1 MNKTSKICILIIFVV
16 MLVVII
22 VPTSLKKDSNDTKK
36 DIINNVNLD
45 EENQVINVLLSADI
59 LYDLSDT
66 KVMSD
71 ISDYIAIVKINS
83 IDGASNINK
92 KTNEYVSTYSYGK
105 ASILKMLKGNIDS
118 KEINYTR
125 SGGKM
130 LYTDWVKG
138 QASPDK
144 VNNMMRTSKNIDLNK
159 LLVYDKYE
167 NDIDIE
173 VGKIYLAY
181 MYQEP
186 SFNSANEYV
195 IHGFQYGLR
204 EISGDTKNYN
214 DISKIKVKNNN
225 TLKYEDLSSI
235 VK

>member
-22 VPTSLKKDSNDTKK
+22 VPTSLKKDSNDTRK

-105 ASILKMLKGNIDS
+105 ASILKMLKVNIDS
-118 KEINYTR
+118 KEIDYTR

-144 VNNMMRTSKNIDLNK
+144 VNNMMKNSKNIDLNK

-173 VGKIYLAY
+173 VGKVYLVY

-186 SFNSANEYV
+186 SFNSVNEYV

-204 EISGDTKNYN
+204 EISGDTKDYN

>member
-22 VPTSLKKDSNDTKK
+22 VPTSLKKDSNDTRK

-118 KEINYTR
+118 KEIDYTR
-125 SGGKM
+125 SGGK
-130 LYTDWVKG
+130 
-138 QASPDK
+138 
-144 VNNMMRTSKNIDLNK
+144 I
-159 LLVYDKYE
+159 
-167 NDIDIE
+167 
-173 VGKIYLAY
+173 
-181 MYQEP
+181 
-186 SFNSANEYV
+186 
-195 IHGFQYGLR
+195 
-204 EISGDTKNYN
+204 
-214 DISKIKVKNNN
+214 
-225 TLKYEDLSSI
+225 
-235 VK
+235 